1 MTDDRRSS
9 RVADLTARLLR
20 TRWLVRAPI
29 WIFRAGLGR
38 VFGQR
43 LLMLEHLGR
52 KSQQPRYVVLE
63 VVDRTESGYVLAA
76 GFGERTQWLRNLDA
90 HPRAHVSIG
99 ARTRIPVEARRLTP
113 AEAAETLRRYAAR
126 NPRAWA
132 KLRPVFERTLG
143 SPVSEFGT
151 TLPLVELI
159 ETPPDQCGG

>member
-1 MTDDRRSS
+1 MTDLA
-9 RVADLTARLLR
+9 VTLLR

-29 WIFRAGLGR
+29 WLFRARLGF

-52 KSQQPRYVVLE
+52 KSGRPRYVVLE
-63 VVDRTESGYVLAA
+63 VVDRTATGYVLAA

-90 HPRAHVSIG
+90 HPNAHVSIG
-99 ARTRIPVEARRLTP
+99 TRTHVPVTARRLQP
-113 AEAAETLRRYAAR
+113 DEAAQILRRYAAR

-143 SPVSEFGT
+143 APIWESGT
-151 TLPLVELI
+151 TLPMVLLTER
-159 ETPPDQCGG
+159 